1 MNPLIPLFVKD
12 EQDEA
17 FDLEEEIK
25 ELAEVVGWQNVL
37 KETFGVLGRD
47 NQKDF
52 WHKAVSIIY
61 WAVTDQIPLPVSLEE
76 CAARLYCCLE
86 LFPGLG
92 GTVLEDGDNLVWSVV
107 SKLKGVSY
115 ESSWNP
121 LNDLNINIMLARLRS
136 VG

>member
-1 MNPLIPLFVKD
+1 MNPLIPLFVRD

-17 FDLEEEIK
+17 FDLEEEVK

-37 KETFGVLGRD
+37 KETLGVLSRE
-47 NQKDF
+47 NQKVF
-52 WHKAVSIIY
+52 WRKAAAIIY
-61 WAVTDQIPLPVSLEE
+61 WAVTDQVPLPVTLEE
-76 CAARLYCCLE
+76 CAARLYRCLE

-92 GTVLEDGDNLVWSVV
+92 STGLEDGENLVWSIV

-121 LNDLNINIMLARLRS
+121 LADPKINILLVRLRS
-136 VG
+136 GG